1 VLFHSLYAI
10 CDELRHRARLRS
22 GRVDAAWGRRAEDLA
37 HRYLQ
42 AHGLTVI
49 ERNWIAPGG
58 AHNELDLVAW
68 DGDQLVFVEV
78 KSRKN
83 TEYASPERALDDEKR
98 RRVCRAARQFLD
110 KWRLRPEHARF
121 DLVSVVFEP
130 LMIQHTPDAWSW
142 VDAA

>member
-1 VLFHSLYAI
+1 
-10 CDELRHRARLRS
+10 
-22 GRVDAAWGRRAEDLA
+22 VDAAWGRRAEDLA